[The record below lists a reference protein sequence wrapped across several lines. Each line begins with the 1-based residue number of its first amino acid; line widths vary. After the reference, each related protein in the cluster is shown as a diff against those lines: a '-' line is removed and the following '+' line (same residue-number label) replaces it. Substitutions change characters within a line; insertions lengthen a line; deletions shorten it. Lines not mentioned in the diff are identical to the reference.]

1 MNLDCIVVEDEPLAI
16 RLIEDNIRRIPFL
29 NLKAVFQ
36 KADEAAAFLEKNP
49 VHLAFLDIHLPG
61 QSGLSLAKTIAKPT
75 QIIFTTAYEQHAVD
89 GFEIQAVDY
98 LLKPIRFDR
107 FEKAC
112 LKAKELYE
120 LRNPVAQQ
128 KIRIRADF
136 QDLLISP
143 AEILYVEGLK
153 DYVKFYL
160 AGNPKPVIS
169 RMNLK
174 GAESILPE
182 QFRRIHKS
190 YIVNMPLITSISR
203 DHVSIGEI
211 QIPLGETFRRDF
223 RETLPG

>member
-29 NLKAVFQ
+29 NLKAVFS
-36 KADEAAAFLEKNP
+36 KADEAAAYLEKNP
-49 VHLAFLDIHLPG
+49 VDLAFLDIHLPG

-89 GFEIQAVDY
+89 GFEIDAVDY
-98 LLKPIRFDR
+98 LLKPIRFER

-112 LKAKELYE
+112 LKAKELHE
-120 LRNPVAQQ
+120 LRHPVAEQ
-128 KIRIRADF
+128 KIKIRADF

-143 AEILYVEGLK
+143 SEILYVEGLK
-153 DYVKFYL
+153 DYVKFFL

-174 GAESILPE
+174 GAEAILPA

-190 YIVNMPLITSISR
+190 YIVNLPLITSIAR

-211 QIPLGETFRRDF
+211 EVPLGETFRKEF
-223 RETLPG
+223 RENLPG